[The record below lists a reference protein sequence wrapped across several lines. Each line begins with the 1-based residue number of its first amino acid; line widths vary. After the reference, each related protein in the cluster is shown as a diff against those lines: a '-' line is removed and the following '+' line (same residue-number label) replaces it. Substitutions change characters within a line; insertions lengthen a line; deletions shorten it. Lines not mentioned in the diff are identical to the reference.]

1 MKEIQSLCLDVRL
14 SSDGKFTSSTVLDA
28 TC

>member
-14 SSDGKFTSSTVLDA
+14 ESQGKFELGNGIADQG
-28 TC
+28 